1 MAKNAC
7 GPQTEV
13 ASNNVARVTRCS
25 CGILHVTL
33 LGNGVTVRMTAE
45 QFRGVATAFATTLER
60 IDEPVEF
67 SSTGSTSIN

>member
-7 GPQTEV
+7 GPQTEI
-13 ASNNVARVTRCS
+13 AANNVVRVTRCT
-25 CGILHVTL
+25 CGVLHVTL

-45 QFRGVATAFATTLER
+45 QLRGVSAAFGTALER

-67 SSTGSTSIN
+67 SSTNSTSIN

>member
-1 MAKNAC
+1 MAKNVC
-7 GPQTEV
+7 GPQTEI
-13 ASNNVARVTRCS
+13 ASNNVVRITRCA
-25 CGILHVTL
+25 CGVLHVTL

-45 QFRGVATAFATTLER
+45 QLRSVSAGFGTALER

>member
-7 GPQTEV
+7 GPQTEI
-13 ASNNVARVTRCS
+13 ATNNVVRVTRCA
-25 CGILHVTL
+25 CGILHVTHL
-33 LGNGVTVRMTAE
+33 ANGVTLRMTGE
-45 QFRGVATAFATTLER
+45 QLRAASIGFAAALEK

>member
-7 GPQTEV
+7 GPQTEI
-13 ASNNVARVTRCS
+13 ATNNVVRVTRCG
-25 CGILHVTL
+25 CGILHVTHL
-33 LGNGVTVRMTAE
+33 ANGVTVRMTAE
-45 QFRGVATAFATTLER
+45 QLRGASIGFTAALEK

>member
-7 GPQTEV
+7 GPQTEI
-13 ASNNVARVTRCS
+13 AANNVVRVTRCT

-33 LGNGVTVRMTAE
+33 LANGVTVRMTAE
-45 QFRGVATAFATTLER
+45 QLRASSIGFATALEK

>member
-7 GPQTEV
+7 GPQTEI
-13 ASNNVARVTRCS
+13 ATNNVVRVTRCG
-25 CGILHVTL
+25 CGILHVTHL
-33 LGNGVTVRMTAE
+33 ANGVTVRMTAE
-45 QFRGVATAFATTLER
+45 QLRGASIGFAAALEK

>member
-7 GPQTEV
+7 GPQTEI
-13 ASNNVARVTRCS
+13 ATNNVVRVTRCS

-33 LGNGVTVRMTAE
+33 LGNGVTVRMTTE
-45 QFRGVATAFATTLER
+45 QLRGASGAFATALER
-60 IDEPVEF
+60 IDEPVEL

>member
-7 GPQTEV
+7 GPQTEI
-13 ASNNVARVTRCS
+13 ASNDIARVTRCA

-33 LGNGVTVRMTAE
+33 LANGVTVRMTAE
-45 QFRGVATAFATTLER
+45 QLRGAAGAFTAAVEH
-60 IDEPVEF
+60 IDEPVEL

>member
-7 GPQTEV
+7 GPQTEI
-13 ASNNVARVTRCS
+13 ASNNIVRVTRCT

-33 LGNGVTVRMTAE
+33 LANGVTVRMTAE
-45 QFRGVATAFATTLER
+45 QLRGASGAFTAAIER
-60 IDEPVEF
+60 IEEPVEF

>member
-7 GPQTEV
+7 GQQTEI
-13 ASNNVARVTRCS
+13 ATNNIVRVTRCT

-33 LGNGVTVRMTAE
+33 LANGVTVRMTAE
-45 QFRGVATAFATTLER
+45 QLRGASAGFAAALER